1 VDSIFEIRLDG
12 RLDARWADWFEGMT
26 VHAHDDG
33 TTTLVGSV
41 ADQAALHGL
50 IRRVGDLGMT
60 LISVNARGV
69 PA

>member
-1 VDSIFEIRLDG
+1 MDSIVEIRLDG
-12 RLDARWADWFEGMT
+12 ELDARWADWFEGMT
-26 VHAHDDG
+26 LKPHPDG

-60 LISVNARGV
+60 LISVNSRGSQV
-69 PA
+69 